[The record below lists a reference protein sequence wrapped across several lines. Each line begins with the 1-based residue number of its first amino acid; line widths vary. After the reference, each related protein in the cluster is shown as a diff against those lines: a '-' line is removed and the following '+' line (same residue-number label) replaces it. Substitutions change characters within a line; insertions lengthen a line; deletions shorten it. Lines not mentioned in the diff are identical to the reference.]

1 MIESM
6 LFNRENYRKY
16 GYTSIT
22 KTLNNPDHRFKLV
35 DSVDVLDM
43 NRYTVVTFSNGDSYR
58 TKNYVL
64 YNHVNEPSTF
74 FNPTTQGN
82 YLQVD
87 HETTAYG
94 AGPGIEAYYHGAY
107 EDDDH
112 VMHET
117 PITVDWVK
125 IEINVD

>member
-1 MIESM
+1 MIESI
-6 LFNRENYRKY
+6 LFNSEKYRKY

-58 TKNYVL
+58 AKNYVL
-64 YNHVNEPSTF
+64 YNHINESSTF

-87 HETTAYG
+87 CEATA
-94 AGPGIEAYYHGAY
+94 PGKDPVIEAYYHGAY
-107 EDDDH
+107 EDNDH
-112 VMHET
+112 VMQET

>member
-43 NRYTVVTFSNGDSYR
+43 NRY
-58 TKNYVL
+58 
-64 YNHVNEPSTF
+64 
-74 FNPTTQGN
+74 
-82 YLQVD
+82 
-87 HETTAYG
+87 A
-94 AGPGIEAYYHGAY
+94 
-107 EDDDH
+107 
-112 VMHET
+112 
-117 PITVDWVK
+117 WC
-125 IEINVD
+125 

>member
-16 GYTSIT
+16 GYPSIT
-22 KTLNNPDHRFKLV
+22 KTLNNPAHRFKLV
-35 DSVDVLDM
+35 DSVDALDM

-58 TKNYVL
+58 AKNYVL

-74 FNPTTQGN
+74 FNPTMQGN

-87 HETTAYG
+87 SETTAYG
-94 AGPGIEAYYHGAY
+94 TGPGIEAYYHGAY

-112 VMHET
+112 GMHET